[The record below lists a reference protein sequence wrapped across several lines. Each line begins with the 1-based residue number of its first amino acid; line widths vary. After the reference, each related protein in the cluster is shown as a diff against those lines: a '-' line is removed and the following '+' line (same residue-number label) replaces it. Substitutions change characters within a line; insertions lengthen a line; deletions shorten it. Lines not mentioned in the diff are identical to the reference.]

1 MNSFSFALRNLLRQ
15 RTRTGIAISAIS
27 VGVMALLLAGGFIN
41 WIFWAMREST
51 ILLRLGHIQVVR
63 PGYLEQGAADPFG
76 FLLPS
81 SSPGW
86 LTSEDYSHIKAL
98 APRLSFS
105 GLISYSDT
113 TVSFLGEGMDVEKED
128 QVNML
133 LSSQK
138 SFGLPID
145 KPSGIVEGI
154 GLSANEPNGITIGLG
169 LANNLGVKPGDHVI
183 LLANTALG
191 SINAVEAVI
200 NGIFTTSNKQVDD
213 ALLRLPLV
221 MAQSL
226 LRISGVHSW
235 VLFLDD
241 TSRTDQVLHDLRDNS
256 ALNQAQF
263 QLVPWYTQ
271 SDFYNKT
278 VVLFSRQMGVVR
290 IIIVVIVILSI
301 SNLLGMSV
309 SERTSEI
316 GTLMAIGIKSNQIM
330 KLFLSETAL
339 LGMVG
344 TTLGVAL
351 GWGFGEIISFIG
363 IPMPPAP
370 GMTVGYTAEIR
381 ITLSLVASSFLIVL
395 SATVIAG
402 LYPAWR
408 ASQKNIVDSLRHGR

>member
-1 MNSFSFALRNLLRQ
+1 MNSLSFALRNLLRQ